1 MSNYFIEMSDK
12 QRTLKQHFSL
22 SGQGL
27 HTGASVTIRFNPAAV
42 NTGIVFKRTDLE
54 EQPEIKARVEFVT
67 DTMRGTTLGIGD
79 VKVHTVEHA
88 LSALTG
94 CGVDNVL
101 IELDG
106 PEVPILD
113 GSAMPFTAA
122 ILEAGTEE
130 QTAARDV
137 FVITEP
143 IRYKDPETGSEL
155 VALPSDS
162 YEITTIVDFRSV
174 ALPTQYASFTFGKD
188 DYASEIAR
196 CRTFTFL
203 HELEM
208 LMKHNLIQGGDLSNA
223 IVFAERMIDSE
234 ILKALRE
241 RFNLPEHDIAAGRMI
256 NTEPLRYENEPARHK
271 LLDVIGD
278 LSLAG
283 VHIQGHIL
291 ATKPGHKV
299 NTAFARLIAEE
310 VKKHRNAHQMP
321 YIDLNKKPLYDI
333 YDILKILPHR
343 FPFLLVDK
351 ILEMNEQRVVGVKN
365 VTMNEPFFT
374 GHFPGNPV
382 MPGVMMIESIAQVG
396 GILVMNTLD
405 NPSDYTP
412 YFIKVDNV
420 KFKRKVSP
428 GDTLVFFVELVT
440 PIRRGICHMRGVGYV
455 DGKPVM
461 VGEMM
466 AKIVKNDTTNN

>member
-1 MSNYFIEMSDK
+1 M
-12 QRTLKQHFSL
+12 T
-22 SGQGL
+22 
-27 HTGASVTIRFNPAAV
+27 PP
-42 NTGIVFKRTDLE
+42 GIVVTGRTKIPIRNLWLLMIYASRLYQESDLLRTGGLE
-54 EQPEIKARVEFVT
+54 ENP
-67 DTMRGTTLGIGD
+67 
-79 VKVHTVEHA
+79 
-88 LSALTG
+88 
-94 CGVDNVL
+94 
-101 IELDG
+101 
-106 PEVPILD
+106 
-113 GSAMPFTAA
+113 
-122 ILEAGTEE
+122 
-130 QTAARDV
+130 
-137 FVITEP
+137 
-143 IRYKDPETGSEL
+143 
-155 VALPSDS
+155 DS
-162 YEITTIVDFRSV
+162 
-174 ALPTQYASFTFGKD
+174 
-188 DYASEIAR
+188 
-196 CRTFTFL
+196 
-203 HELEM
+203 
-208 LMKHNLIQGGDLSNA
+208 
-223 IVFAERMIDSE
+223 
-234 ILKALRE
+234 
-241 RFNLPEHDIAAGRMI
+241 
-256 NTEPLRYENEPARHK
+256 

-278 LSLAG
+278 LALAG
-283 VHIQGHIL
+283 VHIKGHIL

-299 NTAFARLIAEE
+299 NTAFARLIADE
-310 VKKHRNAHQMP
+310 VKKHRNANQMP
-321 YIDLNKKPLYDI
+321 AIDLNKKPLYDI

-461 VGEMM
+461 EGEMM
-466 AKIVKNDTTNN
+466 AQIVKNDTTNI